1 MFNAKT
7 VDKFLTEDHSRY
19 IVGLISKYDYWET
32 NSDNGF
38 WDRRVMNVATV
49 KDKFEPELFE
59 LIEDTT
65 NRIKKFIENE
75 DRKSTRL
82 NSSH

>member
-7 VDKFLTEDHSRY
+7 VDKFLTEDQSSY
-19 IVGLISKYDYWET
+19 IVGLISKYDYWEI

-49 KDKFEPELFE
+49 KDKFEPELFA

-65 NRIKKFIENE
+65 NKIKKFIIFIFS
-75 DRKSTRL
+75 KQL
-82 NSSH
+82 IPFL